1 MRKIAAAPLVDSA
14 VQLGMHMRELWGQK
28 IGLAI
33 ALAVALI
40 AAARVL
46 FGIGLFPPSLEPS
59 SQSLASA
66 STQAIVDTPRSSVID
81 LREDTY
87 SFTGL
92 TNRALLLGNVM
103 ASLPVREYIARRA
116 GVPAALIRVQAP
128 LTPEQP
134 RVVADG
140 ADQPKTSDILK
151 SPEEYRLNVQAN
163 PTVPV
168 LNIYAEAPDGEA
180 AAKLANGSV
189 EGLRDYLR
197 ALAAEHETPLAQRVR
212 LVQLG
217 RATGKTIDP
226 GAGVVLAT
234 LVFVFVFAIAS
245 AAVLFVARVRRGWA
259 ASEGQAEPLRA
270 G

>member
-1 MRKIAAAPLVDSA
+1 
-14 VQLGMHMRELWGQK
+14 MRELWAQK

-33 ALAVALI
+33 AVAIALI
-40 AAARVL
+40 AAIRAL
-46 FGIGLFPPSLEPS
+46 FGIGLFPPHLEAN

-66 STQAIVDTPRSSVID
+66 STQVVVDTPRSSVVD

-87 SFTGL
+87 SFTAL

-116 GVPAALIRVQAP
+116 GVPASLIRVQAP
-128 LTPEQP
+128 LTPDQP
-134 RVVADG
+134 RVVTDG
-140 ADQPKTSDILK
+140 AHQPKTSDILR

-168 LNIYAEAPDGEA
+168 LNIYAEAPDGA
-180 AAKLANGSV
+180 AAGRLANASV
-189 EGLRDYLR
+189 DGLRDYLR
-197 ALAAEHETPLAQRVR
+197 ALAAEHDTPVAKQVA

-217 RATGKTIDP
+217 RASGGTIDP
-226 GAGVVLAT
+226 GAGIELAA
-234 LVFVFVFAIAS
+234 LVFIFVFAIAA
-245 AAVLFVARVRRGWA
+245 AAVLFIARVRRGWA
-259 ASEGQAEPLRA
+259 ATDGSGAPLRE

>member
-1 MRKIAAAPLVDSA
+1 
-14 VQLGMHMRELWGQK
+14 MRELWGQK
-28 IGLAI
+28 VGLAI
-33 ALAVALI
+33 ALAIALI
-40 AAARVL
+40 AATRVL
-46 FGIGLFPPSLEPS
+46 YSIGLFPPSLEP
-59 SQSLASA
+59 QSVGLASA

-81 LREDTY
+81 LRSDTY

-116 GVPAALIRVQAP
+116 GVPAQLIRVQAP

-134 RVVADG
+134 RVVTDG
-140 ADQPKTSDILK
+140 AHQPKTSDLLR

-168 LNIYAEAPDGEA
+168 LDIYAEAPDGSA
-180 AAKLANGSV
+180 AEKLANASV

-197 ALAAEHETPLAQRVR
+197 ALASQHGTPLARQVRVA
-212 LVQLG
+212 QLG
-217 RATGKTIDP
+217 RASGGTIDS
-226 GAGVVLAT
+226 GAGIKLAI
-234 LVFVFVFAIAS
+234 LVFVFVFALAA
-245 AAVLFVARVRRGWA
+245 AAVLFVSRVRRGWA
-259 ASEGQAEPLRA
+259 ASEGPGAPLGA